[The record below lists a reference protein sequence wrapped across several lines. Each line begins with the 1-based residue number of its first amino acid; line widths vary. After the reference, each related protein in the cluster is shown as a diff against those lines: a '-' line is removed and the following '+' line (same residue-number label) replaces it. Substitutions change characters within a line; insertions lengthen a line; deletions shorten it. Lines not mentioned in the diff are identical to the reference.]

1 MSYEPSA
8 MNEDH
13 LQELLTNVWQET
25 GYDFREY
32 RHATIERRI
41 AKRIILLGARDLA
54 DYRRILGKRPDEY
67 RHLVS
72 DLTIKVS
79 RFFRNPYV
87 FEAID
92 LLVWPDLLKA
102 REQSKHLR
110 IWSAGCAYGEETY
123 SLAISVLDHIRR
135 KKKPPKDYDI
145 TIMGTDI
152 DEEALARARAGRYNA
167 SAVAEVKKRV
177 LDAYFMYDPL
187 TATYCVIT
195 EARDLVTFA
204 EHDILAPA
212 IISPPCG
219 IITNYDLILCR
230 NLLIYLS
237 YSMQEKVL
245 SRLLRVLNP
254 GGYLILGK
262 SEAVPPQIANGV
274 QVYDKRA
281 NIYQKAKG

>member
-1 MSYEPSA
+1 

-13 LQELLTNVWQET
+13 LQEFLNEVWQET

-41 AKRIILLGARDLA
+41 AKRIILLGAGDLA
-54 DYRRILGKRPDEY
+54 NYRRILGQRPDEY

-92 LLVWPDLLKA
+92 LLVWPDLLKV

-110 IWSAGCAYGEETY
+110 IWSVGCAHGEETY

-135 KKKPPKDYDI
+135 KKKPPKEYDI

-152 DEEALARARAGRYNA
+152 DEEVLARARAGIYGV
-167 SAVAEVKKRV
+167 SAVAEVKKRL
-177 LDAYFMYDPL
+177 LDAYFTYDPL
-187 TATYCVIT
+187 TATYCVIP
-195 EARDLVTFA
+195 EARHLVTFA
-204 EHDILAPA
+204 VHDILAPA

-219 IITNYDLILCR
+219 VVTNYDLILCR

-237 YSMQEKVL
+237 YSLQEKVL
-245 SRLLRVLNP
+245 SRLLQALNP

-262 SEAVPPQIANGV
+262 SEAVPPQMANGL
-274 QVYDKRA
+274 QVYDKQA
-281 NIYQKAKG
+281 NIFQKMKGT